1 MKKKYLQ
8 YQDELKYIQ
17 KLKKSVELSQKDM
30 VVYLQKEEKQKHQ
43 LEQLQIQIHQLSGKL
58 DDTKKVY
65 EMNQLQDQLLE
76 FERSYQQKQLDLFN
90 KNYQEHLKS
99 FKDEEEF
106 LHLKEEIDQ
115 LSQKEKSYQDYQMT
129 LNSLKQQI
137 TSLEDEVKDTKEID
151 FSSLEKQLIELQ
163 EKLKQNQEIY
173 EQEKINFTL
182 KEKLIHQIETIN
194 KKLEKM
200 KHVFL

>member
-1 MKKKYLQ
+1 MKQQQIKQLSTELKIEDVDKESFIKALDVISKDEKEMKKKYLQ

-65 EMNQLQDQLLE
+65 EMSQLQDQLLE
-76 FERSYQQKQLDLFN
+76 LERSYQEKIKEVEDLQNKYTKYKDLSIQLQTQIESDQQHVSLEQKQLDLFN

-106 LHLKEEIDQ
+106 V
-115 LSQKEKSYQDYQMT
+115 SST
-129 LNSLKQQI
+129 VWRTNS
-137 TSLEDEVKDTKEID
+137 SD
-151 FSSLEKQLIELQ
+151 
-163 EKLKQNQEIY
+163 
-173 EQEKINFTL
+173 
-182 KEKLIHQIETIN
+182 
-194 KKLEKM
+194 
-200 KHVFL
+200 